1 MRYSISSQLLVF
13 LLIIL
18 FLFIIQDGWKSEPK
32 LDESTH
38 KLYEFKMNGVF
49 FKNNFTL
56 YIYILQNSVLILV
69 IITSGLKTRLNN
81 SSCLKKHNTGRE
93 EKM

>member
-49 FKNNFTL
+49 LK
-56 YIYILQNSVLILV
+56 
-69 IITSGLKTRLNN
+69 IIIQFIFIFYKIQ
-81 SSCLKKHNTGRE
+81 C
-93 EKM
+93 